1 MTFTNTGIAWIEE
14 KIQTDLDIL
23 CDLILE
29 YVDPI
34 SILLLGSF
42 GRGEGS
48 VLVKDG
54 EALPMKDYD
63 LLLVFHKSPNQEL
76 IKQIENEAY
85 ERLNYSKPAN
95 RDFLYSEFVI
105 DIDHTTIDKLTRF
118 SHVAVYE
125 IKSNSMLLFGLDV
138 RNDITLG
145 IDDISP
151 TAGLHFLFMKCI
163 GLLSHFS
170 MSLFNN
176 GPDSSKRNQ
185 VIYECGKT
193 YIEICTA
200 LSLLGGFYSPSYHE
214 RSISLDEKY
223 SSAFSDLHEQ
233 IPDLSNKI
241 SYFTKLKLRPNID
254 IYDTID
260 VLDLW
265 FQTRDD
271 LLAVLLY
278 YLNQLYQKKEDDFSL
293 IIDVFQSSL
302 VNTYLFSIIEYYL
315 YKGHNINNRIIT
327 SILNYLYHRYH
338 AFLYSYNLFISRRRL
353 KLCSLNEAVIIKIY
367 LLTTCLLGAL
377 NKEGVVDNSMMVK
390 FANEMTQIGN
400 VEHDYSLDTKI
411 WSYYR
416 GQLLFSFKLYEG
428 QR

>member
-1 MTFTNTGIAWIEE
+1 MTFTNTGIAWIED
-14 KIQTDLDIL
+14 KIQKDLDIL

-29 YVDPI
+29 YIDPI

-48 VLVKDG
+48 VLVRDG
-54 EALPMKDYD
+54 RALPMKDYD
-63 LLLVFHKSPNQEL
+63 LLLVFQKSPSQEL

-125 IKSNSMLLFGLDV
+125 IKSNSMLLYGLDV

-145 IDDISP
+145 IDDISS
-151 TAGLHFLFMKCI
+151 TVGLHFLFMKCI

-170 MSLFNN
+170 MSLFND
-176 GPDSSKRNQ
+176 GLHSSKRNQ

-214 RSISLDEKY
+214 RSISLEEKY
-223 SSAFSDLHEQ
+223 SLAFSDLHEQ

-241 SYFTKLKLRPNID
+241 SYFTKLKLRPNKNIF
-254 IYDTID
+254 DTTD

-271 LLAVLLY
+271 LLTVLLY
-278 YLNQLYQKKEDDFSL
+278 YLNQLYQKKEGDRSL
-293 IIDVFQSSL
+293 IIDVFNSSL

-315 YKGHNINNRIIT
+315 HKGHNINNRVIT
-327 SILNYLYHRYH
+327 SILNHLYHRYH
-338 AFLYSYNLFISRRRL
+338 ALLYSYNLFINHNLL
-353 KLCSLNEAVIIKIY
+353 KLCSLNESVIIKIY
-367 LLTTCLLGAL
+367 LLSTYLLNAL
-377 NKEGVVDNSMMVK
+377 NKEGVIDNSIMEK
-390 FANEMTQIGN
+390 FANEMTKIGN
-400 VEHDYSLDTKI
+400 VKHEYSLDSKI

-416 GQLLFSFKLYEG
+416 EQLLFSFKLYEG